1 MRFVILAIL
10 FIVNITLEYKMY
22 RIAKRY
28 VPKANEEEVKTISE
42 KEKWNVKNMEEQ
54 TTLGVGSFILVVIGG
69 MNIVYITQMNKY
81 YSLICICIFIVF
93 LKMNYDKNM
102 LFHQD
107 KVAGKRIFLKDAFY
121 ATLGFGYN
129 CAIAFNFI
137 SGNEF
142 IANTALIVGICFLYP
157 TIVTNRKIALKQ
169 REVSKVIR
177 DNFEYYYND
186 ENNPYK

>member
-1 MRFVILAIL
+1 
-10 FIVNITLEYKMY
+10 
-22 RIAKRY
+22 
-28 VPKANEEEVKTISE
+28 
-42 KEKWNVKNMEEQ
+42 
-54 TTLGVGSFILVVIGG
+54 
-69 MNIVYITQMNKY
+69 
-81 YSLICICIFIVF
+81 
-93 LKMNYDKNM
+93 MNYDKNM